1 MTSTDSSSDKAND
14 TEQSGNTDV
23 DIAIVGGG
31 LVGAPLALMLA
42 AQGWSVALL
51 EREARPRQFASGSKG
66 YTAVSHASVV
76 LLTEYDLWQPDKHR
90 AQSIEQVHVSHKGYF
105 GNTRISAHEHR
116 VPALGY
122 VVDNSDYLNS
132 LEDQLRDSNVQ
143 LVSDALVQQTNFQPR
158 HASVQYKEQSVTREL
173 TAQLVV
179 GVDGVRSQV
188 RHSAGIGTRQVDYE
202 QVGVLGL
209 LGLSTSHNNVAYER
223 FTPSGPLALLPRPD
237 NTASYVYCIDSKQ
250 QDEVSSWDDD
260 TFLAHLQKEFGYRLG
275 QFTQL
280 HSRYTVPL
288 MHISST
294 QQVAERLLLLGSAM
308 RLMHP
313 VGGQGYNL
321 AMRDVGALLGVLGN
335 NSSGG
340 NKSDPG
346 DSTLLREYA
355 AARQGD
361 HEAVV
366 RMTDALART
375 FRGKAALPAHL
386 RSLGLLT
393 LDMVSPLKNRFA
405 RYSMGLR

>member
-1 MTSTDSSSDKAND
+1 MTLTDSSSDNAND
-14 TEQSGNTDV
+14 TDNSGNTDV

-51 EREARPRQFASGSKG
+51 EREARPRQFLSGSKG
-66 YTAVSHASVV
+66 YTAVSHASVE
-76 LLTEYDLWQPDKHR
+76 LLEAFDLWHTDTHR
-90 AQSIEQVHVSHKGYF
+90 AQAIEQVHVSHKGYF

-132 LEDQLRDSNVQ
+132 LEGQLRDSNVQ
-143 LVSDALVQQTNFQPR
+143 LVSEALVQQTSFQPE
-158 HASVQYKEQSVTREL
+158 HASVQYTEQSVTREL
-173 TAQLVV
+173 TAQLVI

-188 RHSAGIGTRQVDYE
+188 RQSAGIGTRQVDYE

-209 LGLSTSHNNVAYER
+209 LGLSTGHNNVAYER

-237 NTASYVYCIDSKQ
+237 NAASYVYCIDTKQ
-250 QDEVSSWDDD
+250 QDEVNSWDDD
-260 TFLAHLQKEFGYRLG
+260 TFLAHLQNEFGYRLG
-275 QFTQL
+275 QFTQV

-288 MHISST
+288 MHISSS

-321 AMRDVGALLGVLGN
+321 AMRDVGALLSLLGN
-335 NSSGG
+335 NVG
-340 NKSDPG
+340 NGKSDPG
-346 DSTLLREYA
+346 DSTALREYA

-375 FRGKAALPAHL
+375 FRGKASLPAHL